1 MSSLVSFKIHPA
13 GLAPIGIFFL
23 ISVILYTISTTLGY
37 VGFILSFWCLYF
49 FRDPER
55 VCLEQDD
62 SIVGPADGLI
72 VDIQDT
78 VLPQGLEESHVGSE
92 RGKTWK
98 KISIFLNVF
107 DVHVNRSP
115 VKGKVMRRLYHPGQ
129 FLNASLDKASDV
141 NERMA
146 LLLETSEKRLVWCVQ
161 IAGLIARRIVCD
173 IQEGKDLQKGERYG
187 IIRFGSRVD
196 LYLPSDVVVWVCKG
210 QRVVG
215 GETIIARIS
224 KK

>member
-13 GLAPIGIFFL
+13 GLAPIGVFFL

-37 VGFILSFWCLYF
+37 IGFILSFWCLYF

-115 VKGKVMRRLYHPGQ
+115 VKGKVVRRLYHPGQ
-129 FLNASLDKASDV
+129 FLNASLDKASDL

-146 LLLETSEKRLVWCVQ
+146 LLLETSEKRFVWCVQ

-215 GETIIARIS
+215 GETIIARTS